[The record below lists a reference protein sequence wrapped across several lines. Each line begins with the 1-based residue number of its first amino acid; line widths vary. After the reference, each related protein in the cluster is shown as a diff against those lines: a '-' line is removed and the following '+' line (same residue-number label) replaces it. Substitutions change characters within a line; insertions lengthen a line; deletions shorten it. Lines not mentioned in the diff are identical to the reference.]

1 MRERAP
7 AASSVSP
14 ASDVATDGALPTRNR
29 RTALALVAWI
39 LVLMLASAL
48 VAWLRN

>member
-1 MRERAP
+1 VPERAP
-7 AASSVSP
+7 VVSTSSPGTGP
-14 ASDVATDGALPTRNR
+14 ATAGTLPTRNR

-39 LVLMLASAL
+39 VILGLASAL